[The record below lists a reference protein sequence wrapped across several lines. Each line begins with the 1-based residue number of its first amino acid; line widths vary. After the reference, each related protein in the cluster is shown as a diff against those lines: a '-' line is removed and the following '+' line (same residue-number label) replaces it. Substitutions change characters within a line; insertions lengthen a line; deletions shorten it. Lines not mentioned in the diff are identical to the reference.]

1 MQFPCLFPSIGSLVL
16 DLDLGL
22 TIVLLGIEAPL
33 VTPITISHKSRH
45 LPETHKAILPEITLL
60 LILYIEIHGAGHK
73 LGNIGHFLPQLYCSS
88 GQIKFFYCLCVVCG
102 LKYGDSI

>member
-1 MQFPCLFPSIGSLVL
+1 MDSVSTGELDGVFFPRLVL

-45 LPETHKAILPEITLL
+45 LPETHKAILPEITPL
-60 LILYIEIHGAGHK
+60 LIYIEIHGAG
-73 LGNIGHFLPQLYCSS
+73 P
-88 GQIKFFYCLCVVCG
+88 
-102 LKYGDSI
+102 